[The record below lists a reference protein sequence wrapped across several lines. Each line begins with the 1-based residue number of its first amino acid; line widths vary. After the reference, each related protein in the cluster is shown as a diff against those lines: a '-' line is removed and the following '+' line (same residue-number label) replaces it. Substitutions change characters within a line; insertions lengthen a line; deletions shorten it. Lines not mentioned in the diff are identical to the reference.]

1 MGEEEKKL
9 VKKAKQGDVDAFG
22 RLYEEVY
29 KDLYHFALYLLN
41 HTQDAED
48 VVAET
53 VMDAYASLRTL
64 KKDESFR
71 GWIFKIL
78 SNKCRRKRKEYLNK
92 TEELNPEL
100 EGETKD
106 YATTG
111 DLQIAMSRLS
121 EQERLIINLIVI
133 AGYKS
138 NEVAAMLHMNANT
151 VRSKQ
156 NRACEKLRSWLGN

>member
-9 VKKAKQGDVDAFG
+9 VKKAKKGDVDAFG

-29 KDLYHFALYLLN
+29 KDLYHFAVYYLN

-53 VMDAYASLRTL
+53 VMDAYASIGGL
-64 KKDESFR
+64 KKEESFR
-71 GWIFKIL
+71 AWIFKIL

-92 TEELNPEL
+92 TTELDPEL
-100 EGETKD
+100 EGSTDEFTES
-106 YATTG
+106 G
-111 DLQIAMSRLS
+111 DLQMAMSCLS
-121 EQERLIINLIVI
+121 EEERLIINLIVI

-138 NEVAAMLHMNANT
+138 NEVASMLHMNANT

-156 NRACEKLRSWLGN
+156 SRAYEKLRAKLLD